1 MRRLLVFISLLL
13 ISSILSSCEKSY
25 QQFNTNELERTLQ
38 NLYFESD
45 NEAGFINPETKKI
58 DIMLTYRAYLINEY
72 FGSKFKV
79 NEGKLKNLLLIKL
92 LDMTDIKKINRG
104 LSKEKETIDLSYKLQ
119 INIDKELKTK
129 IINTLENY
137 LIEESRK
144 KASTDKAAINNNH
157 QYKVQIH
164 YNFLYIAD
172 KLDIGISET
181 ATNLIS
187 ENLNSVEENL
197 SDIESN
203 SVKALYYI
211 NMVKYNLN
219 LPIQKNDIFEKLEYL
234 RMPDGGYTF
243 LPIEDQKTIKL
254 YKDEVKS
261 DAFST
266 RLVNELLLYLKN
278 STPSEE
284 AVNYLK
290 EAILNSS
297 EYNDAYLYIN
307 NLYEVVYL
315 SKIIGYNKYNE
326 IAVGR

>member
-1 MRRLLVFISLLL
+1 MKRLLVFISLLL